1 MNFAFLSASKPVA
14 MPVSSN
20 SSQKNEPL
28 IGVINEGTEEARFV
42 VYKAEHTREIV
53 SYSARITQICPQE
66 GWLEHNPIE
75 ILRAVKECISCGVES
90 LEKLGYGVEDIVTIG
105 ISNQR
110 ETTIAWDA
118 VTGEPLYNA
127 IVWSDIRT
135 DSTVDHILA
144 KVPENS
150 KNALMPLCGLPI
162 SPYFSALKMRWLID
176 NVSAV
181 RRAVREQRCRFGT
194 VDSWLVWVRIN
205 EHQARHARFQRMYL
219 RSMCVPN
226 WNTYEVHFCSLLLVL
241 PPPPSSSLLCVCV
254 CVCVCV
260 CARACVCMCA
270 RVCVALRTSNYVL
283 SQCRYFNIPANLL
296 PEICSSSEIYGHIT
310 EDPLKGIPI
319 SAILG
324 NQQSSLVGERCFKE
338 GQAKSTCRKGC
349 FLVYNTG
356 SSRVHSTHGLETTV
370 AYKLGK
376 NAPAVYALEGSVAVA
391 GSALKW
397 LKNNLNVVK
406 EVSDAETA
414 AADVPSTGDVYF
426 VPAFSGLYA
435 PYWRKDARGII
446 CGLTQFTTKNHII
459 RAALEAVCFQ
469 TRDILEAMAKD
480 CGHHLTKLKVDGK
493 MAENKLLMQ
502 LQADLCGI
510 PVERTSTLV
519 RMEALGVAMAAGQ
532 AEGIG
537 VWDLYKEPE
546 TAITHD
552 VFIPT
557 TTHEE
562 RDARYSKWKMA
573 VKRSLGWATT
583 KKSLAMTD
591 ERYRLLS
598 SIPLSW
604 FLISSFG
611 VLVISSRLGR

>member
-1 MNFAFLSASKPVA
+1 MSAVT

-20 SSQKNEPL
+20 SSNRKEPL
-28 IGVINEGTEEARFV
+28 IGAIIEGTEEARFV
-42 VYKAEHTREIV
+42 VYKAEDTREIV
-53 SYSARITQICPQE
+53 SCSVQITQICPQE
-66 GWLEHNPIE
+66 GWLEHDPVE
-75 ILRAVKECISCGVES
+75 ILQAVRECVTCGVEN
-90 LEKLGYGVEDIVTIG
+90 LEKLSYGVEDIVAVG

-110 ETTIAWDA
+110 ETTIAWD
-118 VTGEPLYNA
+118 VITGEPLYNA
-127 IVWSDIRT
+127 VVWSDIRT
-135 DSTVDHILA
+135 DSTVDQILA

-176 NVSAV
+176 NVPAV
-181 RRAVREQRCRFGT
+181 RRAIREQRCRFGT
-194 VDSWLVWVRIN
+194 VDTWLVWNLTGGRKGGLFITDVTNASRTMLMNI
-205 EHQARHARFQRMYL
+205 ETLQWD
-219 RSMCVPN
+219 P
-226 WNTYEVHFCSLLLVL
+226 VL
-241 PPPPSSSLLCVCV
+241 
-254 CVCVCV
+254 
-260 CARACVCMCA
+260 
-270 RVCVALRTSNYVL
+270 
-283 SQCRYFNIPANLL
+283 CRYFNIASNLL
-296 PEICSSSEIYGHIT
+296 PEIRSSSEIYGHIK

-319 SAILG
+319 SSILG
-324 NQQSSLVGERCFKE
+324 NQQSSLIGERCFKE
-338 GQAKSTCRKGC
+338 GQAKSTYRKGC

-356 SSRVHSTHGLETTV
+356 LSRVHSTHGLETTV
-370 AYKLGK
+370 AYKMGK
-376 NAPAVYALEGSVAVA
+376 NIPAVYALEGSVAVA

-397 LKNNLNVVK
+397 LKNNLNILK
-406 EVSDAETA
+406 EVSDSESA

-446 CGLTQFTTKNHII
+446 CGLTQFTTRNHII

-480 CGHHLTKLKVDGK
+480 CGHHLTKLQVDGK
-493 MAENKLLMQ
+493 MTENKLLMQ

-510 PVERTSTLV
+510 PVEQTSAYV

-546 TAITHD
+546 VPVVHD
-552 VFIPT
+552 TFIPT

-598 SIPLSW
+598 SIPPSW

-611 VLVISSRLGR
+611 ILVISSELKR

>member
-1 MNFAFLSASKPVA
+1 

-20 SSQKNEPL
+20 TSSRKEPL
-28 IGVINEGTEEARFV
+28 IGAIIEGTEEARFV
-42 VYKAEHTREIV
+42 VYKAEDTDEIV
-53 SYSARITQICPQE
+53 SSSVRITQICPRE
-66 GWLEHNPIE
+66 GWLEHDPME
-75 ILRAVKECISCGVES
+75 LLQAVRQCISCG
-90 LEKLGYGVEDIVTIG
+90 LEDLERLNYGIEDIVAIG

-110 ETTIAWDA
+110 ETTIAWDSS
-118 VTGEPLYNA
+118 TGEPLYNA
-127 IVWSDIRT
+127 IVWSDIRA
-135 DSTVDHILA
+135 DSTVDQILN
-144 KVPENS
+144 KVPENN
-150 KNALMPLCGLPI
+150 KNALMTLCGLPI

-176 NVSAV
+176 NVPSV
-181 RRAVREQRCRFGT
+181 RRAIREQRCRFGT
-194 VDSWLVWVRIN
+194 VDSWLVWNLTGGVRGGLFITDVTN
-205 EHQARHARFQRMYL
+205 ASRTMLMNIE
-219 RSMCVPN
+219 
-226 WNTYEVHFCSLLLVL
+226 SLQWDPVL
-241 PPPPSSSLLCVCV
+241 
-254 CVCVCV
+254 
-260 CARACVCMCA
+260 
-270 RVCVALRTSNYVL
+270 
-283 SQCRYFNIPANLL
+283 CRYFNISSHLL
-296 PEICSSSEIYGHIT
+296 PEIRSSSEIYGYIT
-310 EDPLKGIPI
+310 EEPLKGIPI

-338 GQAKSTCRKGC
+338 GQAKSTYRKGC

-370 AYKLGK
+370 AYKMGK
-376 NAPAVYALEGSVAVA
+376 NAPAMYALEGSVAVA
-391 GSALKW
+391 GSAMKW

-406 EVSDAETA
+406 EVSDLETA

-480 CGHHLTKLKVDGK
+480 CGHHLTKLQVDGK
-493 MAENKLLMQ
+493 MTENRLLMQ

-510 PVERTSTLV
+510 PVERTCTSV

-532 AEGIG
+532 AEGIN
-537 VWDLYKEPE
+537 VWDLEKEPE
-546 TAITHD
+546 TPVTHD
-552 VFIPT
+552 AFIPST
-557 TTHEE
+557 NHEE

-598 SIPLSW
+598 SIPPSW

-611 VLVISSRLGR
+611 ILVISGEFER